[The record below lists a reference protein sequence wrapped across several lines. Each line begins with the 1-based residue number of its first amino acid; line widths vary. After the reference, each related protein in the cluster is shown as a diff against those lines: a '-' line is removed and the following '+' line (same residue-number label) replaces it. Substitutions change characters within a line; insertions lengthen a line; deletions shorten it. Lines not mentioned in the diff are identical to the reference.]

1 MSKLRTS
8 KSAVAI
14 VRAIVAVLL
23 PAFAMANDIG
33 IQSSPEIQQSATH
46 MSEEVR
52 ASVSKIVI
60 LASEG
65 QSGEAVTG
73 DYEKSTPGLLGGMA
87 DGSGIGTIPVEV
99 GGVPIGIPIPVLR
112 EIGMIVGAISGSAQR
127 EIQDFRDALT
137 EDLKDAV
144 DQPLSNDSL
153 ANDVYWGL
161 RNVSSVQPK
170 ILALTTPVPEDT
182 EALLFVALSELT
194 INVQEDEAIIAT
206 TATARLQRRSDGV
219 NLYRREVTYE
229 DRDTLKNWMKDDAVL
244 WREYRS
250 FARHY
255 LGREISA
262 ELYERVELSHELTPA
277 KSKSLKP
284 VKNRDWQV
292 ESKSLRPT
300 LVWNLELS
308 GGSEYGEWVNNIDPS
323 SIAWDLEIYDAQ
335 RPVYTAKQF
344 NGASHTPDMPLEA
357 CKVYR
362 WTVRPTYHVDG
373 VRKNGEWMRLLPEG
387 ADDNGNVGR
396 VVSEAHAYI
405 QDFPSFKTSCRLK

>member
-1 MSKLRTS
+1 MSKS
-8 KSAVAI
+8 VAVTA
-14 VRAIVAVLL
+14 RAIVAVLL
-23 PAFAMANDIG
+23 PALATANDIG
-33 IQSSPEIQQSATH
+33 IQPAPEIQQSATH

-60 LASEG
+60 LASGG

-87 DGSGIGTIPVEV
+87 DGSQIGTLPIEV
-99 GGVPIGIPIPVLR
+99 GGVPIGIPIPILR
-112 EIGMIVGAISGSAQR
+112 ELGMIVGAISGSAKR

-137 EDLKDAV
+137 EDLEDAV

-182 EALLFVALSELT
+182 EAVLFVALTELT

-219 NLYRREVTYE
+219 NLYRKVVTYE
-229 DRDTLKNWMKDDAVL
+229 DRDTLKNWTKDDAAL

-262 ELYERVELSHELTPA
+262 ELYERIELRHELTPA

-300 LVWNLELS
+300 LAWNLGLS
-308 GGSEYGEWVNNIDPS
+308 GGSEYGEWVSNIDPS
-323 SIAWDLEIYDAQ
+323 SITWDLEIYDSQ

-344 NGASHTPDMPLEA
+344 NGTSHTLDMPLEA
-357 CKVYR
+357 CEIYR
-362 WTVRPTYHVDG
+362 WTVRPSYQVDG

-387 ADDNGNVGR
+387 ANDNGNVGR
-396 VVSEAHAYI
+396 VISEAHAYI
-405 QDFPSFKTSCRLK
+405 QDFPSFKTNCRLK